1 MVERYTLMEYPQAW
15 FRTSCDIDIL
25 IHQEDVERTIELL
38 VKNGYEHQS
47 DATTHDYSFITPG
60 KVHLELHYSL
70 NQGERMEAINAILD
84 MVWVCSSPFKESPYC
99 FQMSNDLFVFY
110 HIAHMA
116 KHFIAGGCG
125 IRSFIDLYLLKKNG
139 YCNSIQ
145 LSLLLEKANLSI
157 FYESAMKLVEVWFED
172 QPHDSITESM
182 ESFVLTGGVY
192 GSATNAAAVKASK
205 GESKFKSFFKLMFL
219 SRKRLEIIYPS
230 LHKHPI
236 LLPLYQ
242 IKRWLRIFN
251 SKKRKRILNLVAAR
265 NSVSKNEID
274 CVGDLLEALKIKGL
288 SN

>member
-1 MVERYTLMEYPQAW
+1 MEYPQAW

-99 FQMSNDLFVFY
+99 FQMSNDMFVFY

-125 IRSFIDLYLLKKNG
+125 IRSFIDLYLLKKMVTVIVFN
-139 YCNSIQ
+139 Y
-145 LSLLLEKANLSI
+145 
-157 FYESAMKLVEVWFED
+157 
-172 QPHDSITESM
+172 H
-182 ESFVLTGGVY
+182 
-192 GSATNAAAVKASK
+192 
-205 GESKFKSFFKLMFL
+205 FF
-219 SRKRLEIIYPS
+219 
-230 LHKHPI
+230 
-236 LLPLYQ
+236 
-242 IKRWLRIFN
+242 W
-251 SKKRKRILNLVAAR
+251 KKRIYRFFM
-265 NSVSKNEID
+265 SQQ
-274 CVGDLLEALKIKGL
+274 
-288 SN
+288 

>member
-99 FQMSNDLFVFY
+99 FQMSNDMFVFY

-125 IRSFIDLYLLKKNG
+125 IRSFIDLYINVKHKSGRVVGLL
-139 YCNSIQ
+139 SS
-145 LSLLLEKANLSI
+145 LSEKHRLLLTNLLQLIKMQCS
-157 FYESAMKLVEVWFED
+157 Y
-172 QPHDSITESM
+172 
-182 ESFVLTGGVY
+182 FVQQ
-192 GSATNAAAVKASK
+192 
-205 GESKFKSFFKLMFL
+205 
-219 SRKRLEIIYPS
+219 R
-230 LHKHPI
+230 H
-236 LLPLYQ
+236 
-242 IKRWLRIFN
+242 LR
-251 SKKRKRILNLVAAR
+251 
-265 NSVSKNEID
+265 
-274 CVGDLLEALKIKGL
+274 
-288 SN
+288 